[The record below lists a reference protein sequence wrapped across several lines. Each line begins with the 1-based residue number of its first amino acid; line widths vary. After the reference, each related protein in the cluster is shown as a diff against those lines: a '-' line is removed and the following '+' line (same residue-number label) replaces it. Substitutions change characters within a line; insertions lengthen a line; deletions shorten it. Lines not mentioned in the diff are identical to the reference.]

1 MSDDHRNAP
10 GERLPWSFV
19 LDPAANAK
27 ALGDVQRRGLEAAH
41 ELVERVASTI
51 APSEA
56 GSGPGHANGSTDP
69 ATGQGPPIADLVQDW
84 WEVAGRVLAE
94 LAAGTSSSGGPLS
107 PDGPVEVDVHA
118 ADRPT
123 VWRVRSDP
131 SGRLIV
137 PGELWLR
144 NRQPHPVGPLSLG
157 VGDLRAPD
165 GAVISAHCLRFDPPE
180 LAELPARTARGVVV
194 TLSPER
200 PFEPGI
206 YRGVVQAAGA
216 PNLLITL
223 EVTVPGGSSS

>member
-27 ALGDVQRRGLEAAH
+27 ALGDVQRRGLEAAR
-41 ELVERVASTI
+41 ELVDRVASTI
-51 APSEA
+51 APSDEE
-56 GSGPGHANGSTDP
+56 SGPGHANGSTDP

-84 WEVAGRVLAE
+84 WEVAGRVLAG
-94 LAAGTSSSGGPLS
+94 LAAGTSSSGGHLP
-107 PDGPVEVDVHA
+107 PDGAVEVDVHA
-118 ADRPT
+118 AGPT

-131 SGRLIV
+131 SGRLIA

-165 GAVISAHCLRFDPPE
+165 GTLISAHCLRFDPPE
-180 LAELPARTARGVVV
+180 PAELPARTARGVAV

-206 YRGVVQAAGA
+206 YRGVVQAQGA
-216 PNLLITL
+216 PNLSITL
-223 EVTVPGGSSS
+223 ELTVQSGSS